1 MYIIRRR
8 IFKLFTV
15 TWMCI
20 IFIFSSQDAGEST
33 KTSNLAGDFLGKIFC
48 ENYDELSDNE
58 RLELIEAIE
67 YPVRKAAHFAEFAL
81 LGFFIFG
88 SILDE
93 EKSKML
99 KCVFISWLVGTLYAA
114 SDEIHQLFVPG
125 RSGMFTDV
133 LIDSGGVLVGILL
146 MCAFII
152 FCNKIKQR
160 LRIHDGQKLG
170 KKSKLK

>member
-33 KTSNLAGDFLGKIFC
+33 KTSNFAGNFLGKIFY
-48 ENYDELSDNE
+48 ENYDELNDNE
-58 RLELIEAIE
+58 KLQLIEAIE
-67 YPVRKAAHFAEFAL
+67 HPVRKVAHFVEFAL

-88 SILDE
+88 SIIDE
-93 EKSKML
+93 EKSKMA
-99 KCVFISWLVGTLYAA
+99 KFIFISWLVGTIYAV

-152 FCNKIKQR
+152 LCNKIKQG
-160 LRIHDGQKLG
+160 LRNK
-170 KKSKLK
+170 